1 LVNNKKLTIPSYQC
15 EIKDII
21 SVSTNKNSRNL
32 ITMFFE
38 NSDLHNVPNH
48 LSFDKQSLTGKI
60 NDIVSRQSVN
70 LDLNELLIVEYYSRR
85 V

>member
-1 LVNNKKLTIPSYQC
+1 
-15 EIKDII
+15 
-21 SVSTNKNSRNL
+21 
-32 ITMFFE
+32 MFFE